1 MSMEGDPHEQIARL
15 EHELEALGESAAW
28 CRKIALAARI
38 AIGAGCVLFAAMLIG
53 LLYPDGL
60 RLLIATILTMGGIV
74 LYGSNRTTANQIAA
88 RTADAERLRA
98 ELIGGIDGTFKG
110 NRHIVF
116 PDNVQRCSN
125 MLLSILDLYGIHRDS
140 LGDSTGRLPGLA

>member
-98 ELIGGIDGTFKG
+98 ELIGGIELTLVPQQSS
-110 NRHIVF
+110 RVLH
-116 PDNVQRCSN
+116 
-125 MLLSILDLYGIHRDS
+125 
-140 LGDSTGRLPGLA
+140 